1 MAPPPDTPLA
11 DEPTRASSGRRPAE
25 DRPGGLLE
33 IDAAVVDDFTVL
45 LANEQR
51 GMVLNLVA
59 DLYPADVA
67 LLLRHLPFEEARRLF
82 RWLPPELAGD
92 TVAELEDTFRA
103 TLLEDLP
110 QQNLTELLD
119 ALDTDDAADVLADLP
134 ETLALDLLP
143 TLEDTEDLT
152 ELLDYGEE
160 TAGGLMAREVVTIR
174 PDWTFAEATEQ
185 VRRAS
190 DEVDELYTAYVTDD
204 DDILVG
210 VLSLKQLFLSP
221 ADVLVRDVM
230 DADFISVSTD
240 VDQEEVGRIVQR
252 YDLVSLP
259 VLDDA
264 GHLMGRI
271 TIDDVVDVIRDEAE
285 EDIQIMSGLT
295 GDEGTSDTIFRI
307 SRGRLPWLVVGLIGS
322 GLSGSVITTFE
333 GALQQAV
340 VLATF
345 IPIVTA
351 MGGNAAVQ
359 SAAIAV
365 QGLSSGELWVDDIFK
380 RVGKEIAV
388 ATVNGIVIAAVL
400 CTAVAIFDLGDPGL
414 LVATLGLTMLTISIM
429 ATTNGA
435 LIPFVLTKFG
445 IDPASAMG
453 PFVTTLNDILGL
465 TVYFLI
471 ASYLYL

>member
-1 MAPPPDTPLA
+1 MSPAPPDTPI
-11 DEPTRASSGRRPAE
+11 DERPA
-25 DRPGGLLE
+25 GLLE
-33 IDAAVVDDFTVL
+33 VDAGVVDDFTAL
-45 LANEQR
+45 LAHGQR

-59 DLYPADVA
+59 DLYPADIA
-67 LLLRHLPFEEARRLF
+67 LLLRHLPFDEAQQLL
-82 RWLPPELAGD
+82 RWLPPEIAGD
-92 TVAELEDTFRA
+92 TVAELEDTYRA
-103 TLLEDLP
+103 SLLEDLP
-110 QQNLTELLD
+110 QTNLTQLLD

-134 ETLALDLLP
+134 EEVALDLLP
-143 TLEDTEDLT
+143 TLEDTDDLT

-160 TAGGLMAREVVTIR
+160 TAGGLMAREFVSIR

-185 VRRAS
+185 VRRS
-190 DEVDELYTAYVTDD
+190 SEEVDELYTAYVTDPD
-204 DDILVG
+204 GTLVG
-210 VLSLKQLFLSP
+210 VLSLKQLLLSP
-221 ADVLVRDVM
+221 ADALVRDVM
-230 DADFISVSTD
+230 ETEFISVTTG

-252 YDLVSLP
+252 YDLVSVP
-259 VLDDA
+259 VLDEH
-264 GHLMGRI
+264 GRLMGRI

-307 SRGRLPWLVVGLIGS
+307 SRGRLPWLIVGLIGS

-380 RVGKEIAV
+380 RVGKEVAV
-388 ATVNGIVIAAVL
+388 AMVNGGVVAALL
-400 CTAVAIFDLGDPGL
+400 CTAVAVFNLGDPGL
-414 LVATLGLTMLTISIM
+414 LIATLGLTMLTISVM

-435 LIPFVLTKFG
+435 LIPFILTRFG

-471 ASYLYL
+471 ATYIYL

>member
-1 MAPPPDTPLA
+1 MALAPPTPT
-11 DEPTRASSGRRPAE
+11 DDRPA
-25 DRPGGLLE
+25 GLLD
-33 IDAAVVDDFTVL
+33 IDAAVVDDLTVL
-45 LANEQR
+45 VANKQR

-59 DLYPADVA
+59 DLYPADIA
-67 LLLRHLPFEEARRLF
+67 LILRHLPFEEAQRML

-103 TLLEDLP
+103 ALLEGLP
-110 QQNLTELLD
+110 QTNLTELID

-134 ETLALDLLP
+134 EEVALGLLP
-143 TLEDTEDLT
+143 TLEDTDDLT

-160 TAGGLMAREVVTIR
+160 TAGGLMAREFVSIR
-174 PDWTFAEATEQ
+174 PGWTFAEATEQ
-185 VRRAS
+185 VRRS
-190 DEVDELYTAYVTDD
+190 SEDVDELYTAYVTKEDGS
-204 DDILVG
+204 LVG
-210 VLSLKQLFLSP
+210 LLSLKQLLLSP
-221 ADVLVRDVM
+221 AEALVRDVM
-230 DADFISVSTD
+230 DTEFISVTTS

-259 VLDDA
+259 VIDEE
-264 GHLMGRI
+264 GRLMGRI

-307 SRGRLPWLVVGLIGS
+307 SRGRLPWLIVGLIGS

-365 QGLSSGELWVDDIFK
+365 QGLSSGEFWVDDIFK

-388 ATVNGIVIAAVL
+388 AVVNGVVVAVL
-400 CTAVAIFDLGDPGL
+400 LCTTVAVFGLGDPGF
-414 LVATLGLTMLTISIM
+414 LVATLGLTMLTISVM

-435 LIPFVLTKFG
+435 LIPFILTRFG

-465 TVYFLI
+465 TVYFVI

>member
-1 MAPPPDTPLA
+1 MASAPPP
-11 DEPTRASSGRRPAE
+11 PTE
-25 DRPGGLLE
+25 DRPAGLLD
-33 IDAAVVDDFTVL
+33 IDAAVVDDLTALV
-45 LANEQR
+45 ANKQR

-59 DLYPADVA
+59 DLYPADIA
-67 LLLRHLPFEEARRLF
+67 LILRHLPFEEAQRML

-92 TVAELEDTFRA
+92 TVAELEDTLRA
-103 TLLEDLP
+103 SLLEGLP
-110 QQNLTELLD
+110 QVNLTELID

-134 ETLALDLLP
+134 EEVTLDLLP
-143 TLEDTEDLT
+143 TLEDTDDLT

-160 TAGGLMAREVVTIR
+160 TAGGLMAREFVSIR
-174 PDWTFAEATEQ
+174 PGWTFAEATEQ
-185 VRRAS
+185 VRRS
-190 DEVDELYTAYVTDD
+190 SEKVDELYTAYVTKEDGT
-204 DDILVG
+204 LVG
-210 VLSLKQLFLSP
+210 LLSLKQLLLSP
-221 ADVLVRDVM
+221 AEALVRDIM
-230 DADFISVSTD
+230 DTEFISVTTS

-259 VLDDA
+259 VLDEQ
-264 GHLMGRI
+264 GRLMGRI

-307 SRGRLPWLVVGLIGS
+307 SRGRLPWLIIGLIGS
-322 GLSGSVITTFE
+322 GLSGSVITSFE

-388 ATVNGIVIAAVL
+388 AMVNGAVIAALL
-400 CTAVAIFDLGDPGL
+400 CTAVAVFDMGDPGL
-414 LVATLGLTMLTISIM
+414 LVATLGLTMLTISVM

-435 LIPFVLTKFG
+435 LIPFILTRFG

>member
-1 MAPPPDTPLA
+1 MASAPPP
-11 DEPTRASSGRRPAE
+11 PTDDRPA
-25 DRPGGLLE
+25 GLLD
-33 IDAAVVDDFTVL
+33 IDAAVVDDLTALV
-45 LANEQR
+45 ANKQR

-59 DLYPADVA
+59 DLYPADIA
-67 LLLRHLPFEEARRLF
+67 LILRHLPFEEAQRML

-103 TLLEDLP
+103 SLLEGLP
-110 QQNLTELLD
+110 QVNLTELID

-134 ETLALDLLP
+134 EEVTLNLLP
-143 TLEDTEDLT
+143 TLEDTDDLT

-160 TAGGLMAREVVTIR
+160 TAGGLMAREFVSIR
-174 PDWTFAEATEQ
+174 PGWTFAEATEQ
-185 VRRAS
+185 VRRS
-190 DEVDELYTAYVTDD
+190 SEEVDELYTAYVTKEDGT
-204 DDILVG
+204 LVG
-210 VLSLKQLFLSP
+210 LLSLKQLLLSP
-221 ADVLVRDVM
+221 AEALVRDIM
-230 DADFISVSTD
+230 DTEFISVTTS

-259 VLDDA
+259 VLDEQ
-264 GHLMGRI
+264 GRLMGRI

-307 SRGRLPWLVVGLIGS
+307 SRGRLPWLIIGLIGS
-322 GLSGSVITTFE
+322 GLSGSVITSFE

-388 ATVNGIVIAAVL
+388 AMVNGAVIAALL
-400 CTAVAIFDLGDPGL
+400 CTAVAVFDMGDPGL
-414 LVATLGLTMLTISIM
+414 LVATLGLTMLTISVM

-435 LIPFVLTKFG
+435 LIPFILTRFG

>member
-1 MAPPPDTPLA
+1 MASAPPTPT
-11 DEPTRASSGRRPAE
+11 DDRPA
-25 DRPGGLLE
+25 GLLD
-33 IDAAVVDDFTVL
+33 IDAAVVDDLTALV
-45 LANEQR
+45 ANKQR

-59 DLYPADVA
+59 DLYPADIA
-67 LLLRHLPFEEARRLF
+67 LILRHLPFEEAQQML

-103 TLLEDLP
+103 SLLEGLP
-110 QQNLTELLD
+110 QPNLTELID

-134 ETLALDLLP
+134 EEVALNLLP
-143 TLEDTEDLT
+143 TLEDTDDLT

-160 TAGGLMAREVVTIR
+160 TAGGLMAREFVSIR
-174 PDWTFAEATEQ
+174 PGWTFAEATEQ
-185 VRRAS
+185 VRRS
-190 DEVDELYTAYVTDD
+190 SEEVDELYTAYVTNDD
-204 DDILVG
+204 GVLVG
-210 VLSLKQLFLSP
+210 LLSLKQLLLSP
-221 ADVLVRDVM
+221 AEALVRDVM
-230 DADFISVSTD
+230 DTEFISVTTS
-240 VDQEEVGRIVQR
+240 VDQEEVGKIVQR

-259 VLDDA
+259 VLDEA
-264 GHLMGRI
+264 GRLMGRI

-307 SRGRLPWLVVGLIGS
+307 SRGRLPWLIVGLIGS

-388 ATVNGIVIAAVL
+388 AMVNGAVVAVLL
-400 CTAVAIFDLGDPGL
+400 CTAVAVFDMGDPGL
-414 LVATLGLTMLTISIM
+414 LIATLGLTMLTISVM

-435 LIPFVLTKFG
+435 LIPFILTRFG

>member
-1 MAPPPDTPLA
+1 MASAPPTPT
-11 DEPTRASSGRRPAE
+11 DDRPA
-25 DRPGGLLE
+25 GLLD
-33 IDAAVVDDFTVL
+33 IDAAVVDDLTALV
-45 LANEQR
+45 ANKQR

-59 DLYPADVA
+59 DLYPADIA
-67 LLLRHLPFEEARRLF
+67 LILRHLPFEEAQRML

-103 TLLEDLP
+103 SLLEGLP
-110 QQNLTELLD
+110 QVNLTELID

-134 ETLALDLLP
+134 EEVALNLLP
-143 TLEDTEDLT
+143 TLEDTDDLT

-160 TAGGLMAREVVTIR
+160 TAGGLMAREFVSIR
-174 PDWTFAEATEQ
+174 PGWTFAEATEQ
-185 VRRAS
+185 VRRS
-190 DEVDELYTAYVTDD
+190 SEEVDELYTAYVTNDD
-204 DDILVG
+204 GLLVG
-210 VLSLKQLFLSP
+210 LLSLKQLLLSP
-221 ADVLVRDVM
+221 AEALVRDVM
-230 DADFISVSTD
+230 DTEFISVTTS
-240 VDQEEVGRIVQR
+240 VDQEEVGKIVQR

-259 VLDDA
+259 VLDEE
-264 GHLMGRI
+264 GRMMGRI

-307 SRGRLPWLVVGLIGS
+307 SRGRLPWLIVGLIGS
-322 GLSGSVITTFE
+322 GLSGSVITSFE

-388 ATVNGIVIAAVL
+388 AMVNGAVVAVLL
-400 CTAVAIFDLGDPGL
+400 CTAVAVFDMGDPGL
-414 LVATLGLTMLTISIM
+414 LVATLGLTMLTISVM

-435 LIPFVLTKFG
+435 LIPFILTRFG